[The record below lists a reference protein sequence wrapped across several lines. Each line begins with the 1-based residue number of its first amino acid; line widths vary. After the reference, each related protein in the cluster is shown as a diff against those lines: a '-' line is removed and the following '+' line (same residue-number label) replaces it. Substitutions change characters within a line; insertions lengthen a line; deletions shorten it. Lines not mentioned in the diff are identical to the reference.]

1 MPTRVSSLIAL
12 PTALLLAVS
21 LSACDEDAVSTPSAH
36 PSSSAKAAPSK
47 DSPKDKDARG
57 SDGDSSATPQA
68 TASADSSAG
77 AEGDAKTVNI
87 HDLKAGN
94 CISGLV
100 NEPEHGETNATSTT
114 NATSAKLVDCS
125 TPHQYE
131 VIGTG
136 QSTASTYTEANAS
149 KEITTV
155 CAPVLESYVGPSSKT
170 QKYQVVAL
178 TPLQSSWDQG
188 DHSFICIVQNRD
200 NTPLNNSIKNS

>member
-1 MPTRVSSLIAL
+1 MPTRASSLIAL

-21 LSACDEDAVSTPSAH
+21 LSACEEDAVSTPSTH

-100 NEPEHGETNATSTT
+100 NEPEHGETNAT

-131 VIGTG
+131 VIGTR

-170 QKYQVVAL
+170 QKYQVAAL

>member
-1 MPTRVSSLIAL
+1 MPTRASSLIAL

-21 LSACDEDAVSTPSAH
+21 LSACEEDAVSTPSTH

-100 NEPEHGETNATSTT
+100 NEPEHGETNAT

-131 VIGTG
+131 VIGTR

-170 QKYQVVAL
+170 QKYQVAAL

-188 DHSFICIVQNRD
+188 GHSFICIVQNRD

>member
-100 NEPEHGETNATSTT
+100 NEPEHGETNAT
-114 NATSAKLVDCS
+114 NATSTSAKLVDCS

-131 VIGTG
+131 VIGTR

-170 QKYQVVAL
+170 QKYQVAAL